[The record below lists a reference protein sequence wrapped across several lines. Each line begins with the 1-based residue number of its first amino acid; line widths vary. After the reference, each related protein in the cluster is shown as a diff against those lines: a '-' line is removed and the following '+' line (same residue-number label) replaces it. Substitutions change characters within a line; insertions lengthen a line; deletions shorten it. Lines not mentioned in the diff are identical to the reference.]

1 MVCTPRTAVAMAISL
16 PTDYPIGSLA
26 HTGCVTSLQ
35 GFVVPEE
42 PRSYVQLV
50 LSQALKQC

>member
-42 PRSYVQLV
+42 PRSYVQSV
-50 LSQALKQC
+50 LSQALRKC